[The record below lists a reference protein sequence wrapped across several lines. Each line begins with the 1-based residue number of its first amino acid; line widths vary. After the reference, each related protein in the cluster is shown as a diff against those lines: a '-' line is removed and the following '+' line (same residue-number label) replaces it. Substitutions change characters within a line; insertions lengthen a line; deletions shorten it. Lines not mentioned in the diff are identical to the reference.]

1 MSNMKHVKQFKSWN
15 AFDKAKEKDGIPYT
29 ARVGHIEASPA
40 ELVRLFGKPCES
52 DGYKVS
58 GEYLF
63 KIWDRYITLYDWK
76 QTSLYDDSQPSPKDF
91 WKNEERVIL
100 NVGSQ
105 HLEHDSGYTIYLLL
119 DLIRTRRAELKQAEL
134 DNAITKLKQV
144 KAKPAK
150 QDKAEQAE
158 LSNVIAMR

>member
-15 AFDKAKEKDGIPYT
+15 AFDKAKEKDGVAYT

-105 HLEHDSGYTIYLLL
+105 HTETNDAGYTVYLLL
-119 DLIRTRRAELKQAEL
+119 DLIQTRRAELKQA
-134 DNAITKLKQV
+134 

>member
-15 AFDKAKEKDGIPYT
+15 AFDKAKEKDGIAYT

-40 ELVRLFGKPCES
+40 ELVRLFGKPLKS

-63 KIWDRYITLYDWK
+63 KIKDSYITLYDWK
-76 QTSLYDDSQPSPKDF
+76 LTSLYDSTLPDPQDF
-91 WKNEERVIL
+91 WKNEERVIF

-105 HLEHDSGYTIYLLL
+105 HLEHDSGYTVYLLL
-119 DLIRTRRAELKQAEL
+119 DLIQTKRNELKE
-134 DNAITKLKQV
+134 KQRV
-144 KAKPAK
+144 T
-150 QDKAEQAE
+150 ER
-158 LSNVIAMR
+158 SNVIAMR

>member
-1 MSNMKHVKQFKSWN
+1 MNKTKQFKSWN

-40 ELVRLFGKPCES
+40 ELVRLFGKPCKS

-76 QTSLYDDSQPSPKDF
+76 QTSLYDDRYPNPKDF

-100 NVGSQ
+100 NVGS
-105 HLEHDSGYTIYLLL
+105 HGTDDAGYTVYLLL
-119 DLIRTRRAELKQAEL
+119 DLIQTRRAELKQKE
-134 DNAITKLKQV
+134 
-144 KAKPAK
+144 
-150 QDKAEQAE
+150 
-158 LSNVIAMR
+158 NVA

>member
-1 MSNMKHVKQFKSWN
+1 M
-15 AFDKAKEKDGIPYT
+15 EKDGAAYT

-63 KIWDRYITLYDWK
+63 KIHDRYITLYDWK
-76 QTSLYDDSQPSPKDF
+76 QTSLYDDSLPSPKDF
-91 WKNEERVIL
+91 WKNEERVTL

-105 HLEHDSGYTIYLLL
+105 HSEGSNNGYTVYLLL
-119 DLIRTRRAELKQAEL
+119 DLIQARRAELK
-134 DNAITKLKQV
+134 
-144 KAKPAK
+144 AKEDVA
-150 QDKAEQAE
+150 
-158 LSNVIAMR
+158 